1 MQNHVSKSALKAK
14 ALEYFR
20 EIETTGEPLIVTD
33 HGKPKLEV
41 RKYQV
46 KNDNPLQALKGSV
59 LQYQS
64 PYEPIN
70 EDDWEA
76 LK

>member
-20 EIETTGEPLIVTD
+20 EVETTGEPLIVTD

-59 LQYQS
+59 LQYQA
-64 PYEPIN
+64 PYAPIN

>member
-1 MQNHVSKSALKAK
+1 MQNYVSKSALKAK

-20 EIETTGEPLIVTD
+20 EVETTGKPIIVTD

-46 KNDNPLQALKGSV
+46 KNDHPLRALKGSV
-59 LQYQS
+59 LRYQA
-64 PYEPIN
+64 PYAPIN

-76 LK
+76 LR